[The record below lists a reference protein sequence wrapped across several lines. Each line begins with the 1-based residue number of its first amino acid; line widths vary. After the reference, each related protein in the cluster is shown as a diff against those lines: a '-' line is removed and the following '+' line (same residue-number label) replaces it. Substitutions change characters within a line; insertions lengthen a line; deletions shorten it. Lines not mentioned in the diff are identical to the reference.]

1 MNKTLLDLLTK
12 ERERT
17 VTRLAALDSVLNAY
31 NQHTGVPHSPEWKE
45 NISMGLR
52 RSTRMK
58 AVKHRTKVHIG
69 ERKAEIERVLRQV
82 DGASIPEIM
91 RILHC
96 SETATRNAVEAL
108 EDEGK
113 VQRSKGRSGPDSAY
127 LYRLNRDSDSQVA
140 LHEEETLQ

>member
-17 VTRLAALDSVLNAY
+17 AARLAALDSVLNAY
-31 NQHTGVPHSPEWKE
+31 NQHAGVPHSPEWKE
-45 NISMGLR
+45 NISVGLR
-52 RSTRMK
+52 RSTKMK
-58 AVKHRTKVHIG
+58 ARTIKHRTSVHIG

-113 VQRSKGRSGPDSAY
+113 VERSKARSGPDSAY
-127 LYRLNRDSDSQVA
+127 LYRLNRHGDSQVA
-140 LHEEETLQ
+140 LQE

>member
-1 MNKTLLDLLTK
+1 MNKTLLDMLTK

-17 VTRLAALDSVLNAY
+17 AARLAALDQVLNVY
-31 NQHTGVPHSPEWKE
+31 NTHQGVAHSPEWKE
-45 NISMGLR
+45 NISVGLK

-58 AVKHRTKVHIG
+58 NHRTKVHIG

-91 RILHC
+91 KILHC

-113 VQRSKGRSGPDSAY
+113 VERSKGRTGPDSAF
-127 LYRLNRDSDSQVA
+127 LYRLTNRRGDQQVMLREENA
-140 LHEEETLQ
+140 LQ